1 MSFTSIHTS
10 EENRD
15 VVTALTSK
23 LGFGVENSIARLAY
37 TYSLS
42 KDEQLNLKDLKDS
55 KGKEYSK
62 KVLFG
67 EYDDIYI
74 AMVCVHYNLHKSDKD
89 IPKYIKLHI
98 DHGLQLLDQ
107 EYGDTNNISGLEFL
121 VQKITS

>member
-10 EENRD
+10 EKNRE
-15 VVTALTSK
+15 VVASLTSK

-42 KDEQLNLKDLKDS
+42 KDIQLDLKDLRDS

-74 AMVCVHYNLHKSDKD
+74 AMVCVHYNLHNSNKD

-98 DHGLQLLDQ
+98 DHGLQLLEQ

-121 VQKITS
+121 VQKIAT

>member
-10 EENRD
+10 EENRE

-42 KDEQLNLKDLKDS
+42 KDTQLHLKDLKDS

-67 EYDDIYI
+67 EYDDIYV

-121 VQKITS
+121 VQKITT